1 MGHFR
6 NAQGQE
12 AGVIT
17 HSGMS
22 EISDSRD
29 RFPTA
34 LKCPQCGQTGELIW
48 EENAI
53 GHREAGPQRR
63 LIDVTPGFHA
73 EAARTASG
81 DPLIVCTKCDTIQP
95 D

>member
-1 MGHFR
+1 LGHFR
-6 NAQGQE
+6 NAKGEE
-12 AGVIT
+12 AGTIT
-17 HSGMS
+17 HSGFP
-22 EISDSRD
+22 DAAGARD
-29 RFPTA
+29 RFTNTVN
-34 LKCPQCGQTGELIW
+34 CPRCGQTGGVTW

-53 GHREAGPQRR
+53 GHREAGPQRL

-81 DPLIVCTKCDTIQP
+81 DPLIVCTKCDAIQP